1 MAEQGHF
8 PLVAIDPV
16 ANAQNEWVA
25 LSLRLGPG
33 LSRDP
38 GAQAAREIG
47 GALQAVFGQ
56 PDLLAAIAPLDCL
69 LDLDSVEALTAP
81 VLALLPPN
89 RVGLVIGAASLA
101 LDAAPGRLAELH
113 AHGYRIWLDGEIPD
127 GVTAPPALRA
137 SARDCRAD
145 ALPPGRLVALF
156 GPHLAHGVNDARRFS
171 ECENAGFDWFRG
183 DYPYDPAAAPS
194 PDDDGSSRRRILTLL
209 GLLARD
215 ADTHELEHQIR
226 QDPTLAYHLL
236 KLVNSAA
243 FSVSTRITGF
253 AQAIAILG
261 RRQLQRWLQ
270 LLLYARQQPDGLPNL
285 LLPLAARRGAQL
297 ESLCRQHGG
306 EREAQDL
313 AFMTGVFSLLDR
325 LLHMPMRAIA
335 ADLQLPDEVAAAL
348 VQREGRL
355 GAWLALTEAHP
366 TQEALQAAGIAPS
379 SWWSS
384 QLHAYH
390 WAIQVGRNV

>member
-1 MAEQGHF
+1 MAEHGNH

-25 LSLRLGPG
+25 LSLQLTPG
-33 LSRDP
+33 DDLSQR
-38 GAQAAREIG
+38 
-47 GALQAVFGQ
+47 LQAVFGS
-56 PDLLAAIAPLDCL
+56 PDLLTAIAPLDCL
-69 LDLDSVEALTAP
+69 LMLDGPAALTPP
-81 VLALLPPN
+81 VLALLPAN
-89 RVGLVIGAASLA
+89 RVGLVVKAAA
-101 LDAAPGRLAELH
+101 LSVGSNARQLAELH
-113 AHGYRIWLDGEIPD
+113 AYGYRIWLDGEVEE
-127 GVTAPPALRA
+127 GVKTPTALRS
-137 SARDCRAD
+137 SARDCRDA

-156 GPHLAHGVNDARRFS
+156 GPHLAHNVHSAQRFS

-183 DYPYDPAAAPS
+183 DYPFDPDASPS

-215 ADTHELEHQIR
+215 AETRELEEQIK

-243 FSVSTRITGF
+243 FATSTPITSF
-253 AQAIAILG
+253 NQAITVLG

-285 LLPLAARRGAQL
+285 LLPLAARRAAQL
-297 ESLCRQHGG
+297 ETLARQAGADRD
-306 EREAQDL
+306 EQDL

-325 LLHMPMRAIA
+325 LLLMPMSAIA
-335 ADLQLPDEVAAAL
+335 AELYLPEDVAGAL
-348 VQREGRL
+348 VERRGQL

-366 TQEALQAAGIAPS
+366 TSEALEDAGVS
-379 SWWSS
+379 LEDWWNS
-384 QLHAYH
+384 QLQAFH

>member
-25 LSLRLGPG
+25 LSLRLALGSDLPQ
-33 LSRDP
+33 R
-38 GAQAAREIG
+38 
-47 GALQAVFGQ
+47 LQAVFAGS
-56 PDLLAAIAPLDCL
+56 DLLTAIAPLDCL
-69 LDLDSVEALTAP
+69 LHLDGPEALTVP
-81 VLALLPPN
+81 VLALLPPS
-89 RVGLVIGAASLA
+89 RVGLVIKAAALA
-101 LDAAPGRLAELH
+101 SGSAARQLAELH
-113 AHGYRIWLDGEIPD
+113 AGGYRIWLDGEVPA
-127 GVTAPPALRA
+127 GAKAPAALRSA
-137 SARDCRAD
+137 ARDCRAHRD
-145 ALPPGRLVALF
+145 TAQPPGRLVSLF
-156 GPHLAHGVNDARRFS
+156 GPHLAHGVDDARRFS
-171 ECENAGFDWFRG
+171 ECENAGFDWFSG
-183 DYPYDPAAAPS
+183 DYSLDPDAAPT

-215 ADTHELEHQIR
+215 AESRELEDQIR
-226 QDPTLAYHLL
+226 QDPALAYHLL

-243 FSVSTRITGF
+243 FAVNTRITSF
-253 AQAIAILG
+253 AQAITVLG

-297 ESLCRQHGG
+297 EALSRQAGVD
-306 EREAQDL
+306 RDAQDL

-325 LLHMPMRAIA
+325 LLHMPMAAIA
-335 ADLQLPDEVAAAL
+335 DELTLPDHIAGAL
-348 VQREGRL
+348 VERRGRL
-355 GAWLALTEAHP
+355 GAWLRLTEAHP
-366 TQEALQAAGIAPS
+366 TESALEAAGVSPAT
-379 SWWSS
+379 WWNS